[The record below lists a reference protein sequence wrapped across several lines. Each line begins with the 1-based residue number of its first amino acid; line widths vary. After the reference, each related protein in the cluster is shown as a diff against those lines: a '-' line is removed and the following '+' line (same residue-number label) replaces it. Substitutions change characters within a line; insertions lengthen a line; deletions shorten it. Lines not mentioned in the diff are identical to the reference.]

1 MMKVNHNKCGFSII
15 LFRITVFCFKC
26 SYGEWTMSHLLF
38 SIQILISIFLMF
50 KFLNLFA
57 LGLIVSLEK
66 ELAPLFEELRQ
77 VVEVS

>member
-1 MMKVNHNKCGFSII
+1 MNIFSKV
-15 LFRITVFCFKC
+15 
-26 SYGEWTMSHLLF
+26 
-38 SIQILISIFLMF
+38 LI
-50 KFLNLFA
+50 FLNLFV

>member
-1 MMKVNHNKCGFSII
+1 
-15 LFRITVFCFKC
+15 
-26 SYGEWTMSHLLF
+26 MSHLLF
-38 SIQILISIFLMF
+38 SIQILISIFLTF